1 MANRSTDGKLSD
13 KQYQLRARSL
23 QRLKTSN
30 TQRPTPNVE
39 LGKALAASEKRNR
52 N

>member
-1 MANRSTDGKLSD
+1 
-13 KQYQLRARSL
+13 L

-39 LGKALAASEKRNR
+39 LGKALAAESGIVAEKRMNYRTEGNR
-52 N
+52 GRL